1 MKSILS
7 KLIIALLLLSSCGYK
22 IVNDISDFKF
32 QVIETEFNGNPK
44 INKELQRYFSRLDS
58 KDATRFFEINVASN
72 LTKKVTSKNSLGEDA
87 SYSIKI
93 IVKLEILENNKI
105 IKTTKFEKNTNYN
118 NLASQFE
125 LKQYENLL
133 INDLTEQIT
142 YEISRYL
149 DGIQ

>member
-1 MKSILS
+1 M

-32 QVIETEFNGNPK
+32 QVIETEFNGNSK

-58 KDATRFFEINVASN
+58 KDATRFFEIKVASN

-118 NLASQFE
+118 NLTSQFE
-125 LKQYENLL
+125 LKQYESLL

-142 YEISRYL
+142 FEIGRYL
-149 DGIQ
+149 GGIQ